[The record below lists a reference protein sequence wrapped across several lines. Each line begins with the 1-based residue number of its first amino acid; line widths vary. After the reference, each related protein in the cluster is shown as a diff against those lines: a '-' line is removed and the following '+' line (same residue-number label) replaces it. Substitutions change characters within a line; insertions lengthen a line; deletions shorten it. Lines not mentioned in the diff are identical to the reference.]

1 MAKLTPLQRETLDLI
16 ARGQVEQHNCGTG
29 AWRTWGASPTVV
41 GRLMS
46 MGLAKWPT
54 QGMGGFAVLTE
65 AGQAALKEPV

>member
-1 MAKLTPLQRETLDLI
+1 MAKLTPLQRETLTAISD
-16 ARGQVEQHNCGTG
+16 GKVEQRNHGYS
-29 AWRTWGASPTVV
+29 AWRTSGASPTVV

-65 AGQAALKEPV
+65 AGQTVLKEPV